1 MTKKTGLNPRKK
13 PLQKRSQET
22 VDAIL
27 TAATQILGNVG
38 FEVASTNRIAEKAG
52 VSIGSLYQYFPSK
65 EALAGALIDKYVQWH
80 ADKFESFL
88 IEMRGR
94 PAREMVQK
102 ISEKTVEMYLGN
114 RKLLHV
120 MGMLIPKIERIPSVV
135 QARRRIV
142 GVLATELR
150 ARQTDVPHADPE
162 LASFVI
168 LNSAMGVIQF
178 ILYDPEMKVD
188 NQKLADEL
196 AKMTL
201 GYLGID

>member
-1 MTKKTGLNPRKK
+1 M
-13 PLQKRSQET
+13 
-22 VDAIL
+22 DAIL

-38 FEVASTNRIAEKAG
+38 FDGASTNRIAEKAG

-135 QARRRIV
+135 EARRRIV
-142 GVLATELR
+142 RVLATELR
-150 ARQTDVPHADPE
+150 ARQTDVPHPDPE

-196 AKMTL
+196 AKMTF
-201 GYLGID
+201 GYLGIDS